1 MSKIFTVNIQSDI
14 AELERMAREYVEKH
28 LEDLARFQVESI
40 VSNRINLHIDQ
51 QVAAALDT
59 PEVAAVLNSVV
70 AKKTQSE
77 VDKKVAKLRKKLG
90 GA

>member
-1 MSKIFTVNIQSDI
+1 MSKIFTVNIQSDV

-40 VSNRINLHIDQ
+40 VANRINQHIEQ

-70 AKKTQSE
+70 TKKTRAE
-77 VDKKVAKLRKKLG
+77 IDKKILKLTKKLG
-90 GA
+90 GT